1 MGDRREALPA
11 SCRTYRGMPVLSRK
25 LFVISALGMVLLPNA
40 ARADDVKKYR
50 VKALL
55 RRVSDLKE
63 ARSVTVVC
71 PLGKTVTA
79 IDGERDYK
87 STPMKINGLKATF
100 TVKADGNML
109 AIHCDAVFRDTQ
121 AHITAHTADPGV
133 TETQGQIFIEAS
145 TNIDVKMAPGDYFDV
160 PFDVNGTPFV
170 FTFTAVLVP

>member
-1 MGDRREALPA
+1 
-11 SCRTYRGMPVLSRK
+11 MPDLSRK
-25 LFVISALGMVLLPNA
+25 LFVGAALAAALLPRA

-50 VKALL
+50 IKALL

-71 PLGKTVTA
+71 PLGKTVTG
-79 IDGERDYK
+79 IDGDRDYRV
-87 STPMKINGLKATF
+87 TPMKIVGLKTTF
-100 TVKADGNML
+100 TVKADGNVL
-109 AIHCDAVFRDTQ
+109 AIHCEAVFRDTQ
-121 AHITAHTADPGV
+121 AHIVAHTVEVPT
-133 TETQGQIFIEAS
+133 TETQGQTFVEAS